1 MDMTSVY
8 VLAPELLIL
17 VASMFLLVGDT
28 FWAKS
33 SPNLT
38 ARLSVLSLLGTA
50 VVIGLTA
57 QPVSVELFQGA
68 FVRDGV
74 ADVLKIAMLLI
85 AGAALCMSR
94 GYLQSRNIERG
105 EYYVLA
111 LISVLGMMVLASA
124 YDLLSIFLGMEIMSL
139 AIYAMIGMQKDS
151 TLGIEAAMKYFVLG
165 AMATGVMLYGL
176 SLIYGGVGSLR
187 LDAIYQVVSATKD
200 HSLMLNMGLVFVLV
214 GLAFKFGAAPFHMW
228 VPDVYQ
234 GTPTGI
240 VMFIATVPAIAA
252 FALMFRLLIEG
263 LEASMMAW
271 QGLLI
276 AIAVLSLLVGNIT
289 AIAQTNLKRM
299 FAYSSIT
306 HMGFVILGFVAGNI
320 DGYAS
325 AMFYV
330 IVYAIMSLA
339 GFGLIVALSRH
350 GFEAEHIADFS
361 GLGKRNPLMAFLMIV
376 VLLSMAG
383 IPPLL
388 GFYAKVAILSSL
400 VNAGLAWLAVFAVVM
415 ALIGAFYYL
424 RVIKTMYFDEPL
436 VDEAQ
441 QAVFSSTSIR
451 YGLVAV
457 VAVILVVGFFPG
469 SLLSLVGF
477 VMTY

>member
-1 MDMTSVY
+1 MDMTNLY

-17 VASMFLLVGDT
+17 TASMVLLVGDT

-38 ARLSVLSLLGTA
+38 ARLSVASLLAAA
-50 VVIGLTA
+50 VLIGLTT
-57 QPVSVELFQGA
+57 QPISIQLFQGA

-74 ADVLKIAMLLI
+74 ADVLKIAMLVI
-85 AGAALCMSR
+85 SGTALCMSR
-94 GYLQSRNIERG
+94 HYLRTRNIERG

-124 YDLLSIFLGMEIMSL
+124 YDLVSIFLGMEIMSL

-151 TLGIEAAMKYFVLG
+151 PVAIEAAMKYFVLG
-165 AMATGVMLYGL
+165 AVATGIMLYGL

-187 LDAIYQVVSATKD
+187 LDAIYQVISASEQ
-200 HSLMLNMGLVFVLV
+200 SLMLSMGLVFILV

-240 VMFIATVPAIAA
+240 VMFIAPVPAIAA

-263 LEASMMAW
+263 LESTMMAW

-306 HMGFVILGFVAGNI
+306 HMGFVILGFVSGNV

-330 IVYAIMSLA
+330 IVYAVMSLA
-339 GFGLIVALSRH
+339 GFGLIVALSRQ
-350 GFEAEHIADFS
+350 GFEADRISDFS

-388 GFYAKVAILSSL
+388 GFYAKVTILSSL
-400 VNAGLAWLAVFAVVM
+400 VNAGLAWLAIFAVVM

-424 RVIKTMYFDEPL
+424 RVIKVMYFDAPL
-436 VDEAQ
+436 EQDSVSVD
-441 QAVFSSTSIR
+441 FSSPSIR
-451 YGLVAV
+451 YGLVALV
-457 VAVILVVGFFPG
+457 TVILVVGFFPG
-469 SLLSLVGF
+469 SLLSVVGF

>member
-17 VASMFLLVGDT
+17 TASMFLLVGDT

-38 ARLSVLSLLGTA
+38 ARLSVLSLLLTA
-50 VVIGLTA
+50 VMIGLTA

-85 AGAALCMSR
+85 SGAALCMSR

-151 TLGIEAAMKYFVLG
+151 TQGIEAAMKYFVLG
-165 AMATGVMLYGL
+165 AMATGILLYGL

-187 LDAIYQVVSATKD
+187 LDAIYQVVSATRD
-200 HSLMLNMGLVFVLV
+200 QSLMLNMGLVFVLV

-276 AIAVLSLLVGNIT
+276 AIAVLSLIVGNIT

-306 HMGFVILGFVAGNI
+306 HMGFVILGFVAGNV

-339 GFGLIVALSRH
+339 GFGLIVALSRQ
-350 GFEAEHIADFS
+350 GFEAERITDFS

-436 VDEAQ
+436 AEETQ
-441 QAVFSSTSIR
+441 PAVFSSTSIR